1 MQSYLKVLV
10 LAGILTGA
18 ASVLAEDAV
27 PQIFELKNGDRITA
41 TVQSQSET
49 IMVVLTPF
57 GGTLTLPMDQIT
69 KQSPLPSPE
78 EIAAEAEKAAKAE
91 AEKAATRSARQ
102 GSRRMPRRSL
112 LAPHRAPPTRH

>member
-49 IMVVLTPF
+49 NMVVLTPF
-57 GGTLTLPMDQIT
+57 GGTLTLPLDQIT

-78 EIAAEAEKAAKAE
+78 EI
-91 AEKAATRSARQ
+91 
-102 GSRRMPRRSL
+102 
-112 LAPHRAPPTRH
+112 